1 MRALSS
7 RSAAP
12 DDKAFALV
20 ENRPFALVEKVR
32 GAMRIAALD
41 PHAVSLGLSPGL
53 ALADARARVPELMVF
68 DADPGAD
75 LRWLE
80 RVADHCERYT
90 PMVALD
96 APDGITLDI
105 TGCAHLFGGETKL
118 VADMENRMQRGMQG
132 TTGHLRHA
140 FADTPEGAQALAR
153 FQTVP
158 AASEDTAL
166 RRLPIAA
173 LRLEPETE
181 TALRRAGLRT
191 IGDLATRPSAPI
203 AARFGEEATDMLARV
218 LGQTDSRIV
227 PRRAL
232 PALYF
237 ERRFAE
243 PIARTED
250 ALAVIGELGAE
261 AASVLE
267 ERRKG
272 GRRFTARLY
281 RSDGQ
286 IRDLHVESG
295 LPLRDPALLV
305 KLFSERVEALADPI
319 DPGFGFDM
327 IRFAIPSLE
336 PMMPTQL
343 QLEGGTVTQEA
354 MAALVD
360 RLSTRLGRD
369 RIHRFAPRDTHIPEQ
384 GVLTLPAV
392 DAPAPAIWEKPQA
405 GEPPLRPLHL
415 FDPPQKIEVMAEVPD
430 GPPHRFRWRRTL
442 HDVTRFEGPERIA
455 AEWWK
460 RPEGTGITRDYYRVE
475 DARGRRFWIFRHGLY
490 GTEKENPVWYVHGLF
505 A

>member
-1 MRALSS
+1 MLRHHSS
-7 RSAAP
+7 RSDAQ
-12 DDKAFALV
+12 DDA
-20 ENRPFALVEKVR
+20 PFALVERIR
-32 GAMRIAALD
+32 GAMRLAALD
-41 PHAVSLGLSPGL
+41 PRAVGLGLTPGL
-53 ALADARARVPELMVF
+53 ALADARARLPDLVVF
-68 DADPGAD
+68 DADPTSD

-80 RVADHCERYT
+80 RIADMCDRYT

-105 TGCAHLFGGETKL
+105 TGCAHLFGGEAGL
-118 VADMENRMQRGMQG
+118 VDDLEQRMQRWMQG

-191 IGDLATRPSAPI
+191 VGDLATRPSAPI
-203 AARFGEEATDMLARV
+203 AARFGEEATNILARV
-218 LGQTDSRIV
+218 LGQADSRIV

-232 PALYF
+232 PALFF

-243 PIARTED
+243 PIARIED
-250 ALAVIGELGAE
+250 ALTVIRDLGEE
-261 AASVLE
+261 AARVLE

-272 GRRFTARLY
+272 GRCFTARLY

-286 IRDLHVESG
+286 IRDLTVESG

-327 IRFAIPSLE
+327 IRLAVPSLE

-354 MAALVD
+354 MAALID

-392 DAPAPAIWEKPQA
+392 DTPAPAIWEKPQV

-415 FDPPQKIEVMAEVPD
+415 FDPPQKIDVMAEVPD

-460 RPEGTGITRDYYRVE
+460 RAEGTGTTRDYYRVE
-475 DARGRRFWIFRHGLY
+475 DTRGRRFWIFRHGLY
-490 GTEKENPVWYVHGLF
+490 GTEKQEPGWYVHGLF